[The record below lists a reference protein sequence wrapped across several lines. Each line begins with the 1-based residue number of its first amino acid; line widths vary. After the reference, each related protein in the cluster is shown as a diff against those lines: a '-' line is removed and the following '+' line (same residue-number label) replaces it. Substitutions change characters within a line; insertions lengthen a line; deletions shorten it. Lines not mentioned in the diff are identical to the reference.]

1 MWMGGRLRRHEGS
14 VKMKAVL
21 SEDKIILQ
29 RGAGAGAGEQL
40 NLSFDFNEH
49 PDSTVSFRESTP
61 RFGKIIP

>member
-1 MWMGGRLRRHEGS
+1 
-14 VKMKAVL
+14 MKAVL

-61 RFGKIIP
+61 RFGNIIP